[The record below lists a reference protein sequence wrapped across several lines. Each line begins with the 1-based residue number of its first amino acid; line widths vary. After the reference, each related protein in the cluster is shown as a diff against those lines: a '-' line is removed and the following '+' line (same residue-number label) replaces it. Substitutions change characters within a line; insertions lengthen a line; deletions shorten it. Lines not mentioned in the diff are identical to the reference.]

1 LVLTR
6 ATEEKMTNINGVHNA
21 AVPAV
26 SQIGP
31 ASSASAAT
39 APAQTTAVQDTV
51 EISTVARLAA
61 QVQELP
67 PVRAE
72 VVQRV
77 KAELAAGTYE
87 TPDKIDVAIDRLMD
101 ELF

>member
-1 LVLTR
+1 
-6 ATEEKMTNINGVHNA
+6 MTNINGVHNA

-31 ASSASAAT
+31 AAPASASTAT
-39 APAQTTAVQDTV
+39 SQTSAVHDTV

-61 QVQELP
+61 QVHELP
-67 PVRAE
+67 AVRTE

-77 KAELAAGTYE
+77 KSELAAGTYE
-87 TPDKIDVAIDRLMD
+87 TQDKIDVAIDRLMD

>member
-1 LVLTR
+1 
-6 ATEEKMTNINGVHNA
+6 MTNINGVHNA

-26 SQIGP
+26 SQIAP
-31 ASSASAAT
+31 ASTASAAT
-39 APAQTTAVQDTV
+39 APVQTTAVQDTV

-61 QVQELP
+61 QIHDLP
-67 PVRAE
+67 PVRTE

-87 TPDKIDVAIDRLMD
+87 TQDKIDVAIDRLMD
-101 ELF
+101 EMF

>member
-1 LVLTR
+1 
-6 ATEEKMTNINGVHNA
+6 MTNINGVHNA

-26 SQIGP
+26 SQIAP
-31 ASSASAAT
+31 ASPASAAT
-39 APAQTTAVQDTV
+39 APAQAPAVQDTV

-61 QVQELP
+61 QVHDLP
-67 PVRAE
+67 AVRTE

-87 TPDKIDVAIDRLMD
+87 TQDKIDVAIDRLMD
-101 ELF
+101 EMF

>member
-1 LVLTR
+1 
-6 ATEEKMTNINGVHNA
+6 MTNINGVHNA

-31 ASSASAAT
+31 AAPASACA
-39 APAQTTAVQDTV
+39 APAQTTAVQNTV
-51 EISTVARLAA
+51 DISMVARLAA
-61 QVQELP
+61 QVNDLP
-67 PVRAE
+67 AVCAA

-87 TPDKIDVAIDRLMD
+87 TPDKIDVAVDRLMD